1 MQKKFTYIVNH
12 FVFLGNVFSNEDLI
26 NKVLKCLSNN
36 DNKKWLHLHNQKNL
50 KRTSCFIGWKTS
62 RIWNGTNETL
72 KMSKERKTLHSNH
85 PSMKKMTK
93 KT

>member
-36 DNKKWLHLHNQKNL
+36 DNKK
-50 KRTSCFIGWKTS
+50 
-62 RIWNGTNETL
+62 
-72 KMSKERKTLHSNH
+72 
-85 PSMKKMTK
+85 
-93 KT
+93 